1 MTAGLD
7 GFGIQGL
14 FFCAG
19 YILALSVSTALVFY
33 YFWRKG
39 RLGFDED
46 AKFQMMKEDED
57 EKRR

>member
-1 MTAGLD
+1 MIEGLD

-19 YILALSVSTALVFY
+19 SIVAMSVSAAMAFY
-33 YFWRKG
+33 YFWRAG

-46 AKFQMMKEDED
+46 AKFQMMKEDD
-57 EKRR
+57 HEKRR